1 MEDLILAGAA
11 ATGNGNALNNFI
23 DGNELANVLN
33 GAGGND
39 TLSGEGGDDTLIGG
53 DGADRYVY
61 TLGDGRDVIIDDGS
75 ASEANLLTLAAIDR
89 SSLRFYRVS
98 SATDDLVIGVSD
110 GGSVTLRNFLSG
122 AHAAIDGIRFD
133 SGPQMSRAE
142 LEALAASAPVLAT
155 APPTAVDDP
164 SLMIA
169 TPVAVIQAAALL
181 ANDLSPSGL
190 PLHIISID
198 NVAGGAVTLRGDG
211 DLDLTA
217 GFASDLVNFD
227 YTVSDGLGGT
237 STATAVIELAGN
249 HAPIA
254 AGTLV
259 DQTGNEDTP
268 FSLALA
274 GSLFTDSDFD
284 PLTFAATLN
293 GGAALPTWLHFDAD
307 TGVFNGTPPAAAAGH
322 LDIVVTASDGLAF
335 ATAGFRLDVRRLNHA
350 PIAAAD
356 SIVAE
361 EGLPLTI
368 AGASLTA
375 NDVDADSDLL
385 AIASVG
391 AATHGT
397 ASVTTNGSVLFTPDA
412 GYTGA
417 ASFNYTVDDGNGG
430 SATGIVALMLTASA
444 GRGITGTAGND
455 VLTGTTG
462 ADTIEGAAGDDIL
475 LGLAGDDVFRVTGL
489 ATGYDIFSGGA
500 GIDRILG
507 SAADDLIGLQN
518 VAGALSS
525 IELID
530 GGAGTDALRGTAGND
545 VIDLTAIGI
554 TGIELIDGAAGDD
567 LIIGSGGND
576 TIRGGV
582 GFDTLRGGAGDDTFL
597 FQGTANG
604 VDVVAGG
611 AGYDKILGSAA
622 ADTIMLNVS
631 AENFTGLELIDMG
644 AGNDQILGSPG
655 NDFYDLSA
663 MLISGLELFDAG
675 LGNDT
680 IIGGQGNDTLK
691 GGAGNDVFAFRR
703 NGGHHTILDFALGT
717 TAAPIADLID
727 FSAFGFGSFNSVMG
741 RVAASGTTD
750 TLITLDAANDLKLI
764 GVKPSQLKTDDFKL
778 A

>member
-1 MEDLILAGAA
+1 MSSR
-11 ATGNGNALNNFI
+11 NA
-23 DGNELANVLN
+23 LN

-227 YTVSDGLGGT
+227 YTVSDGLGGI

-249 HAPIA
+249 CPIA

-259 DQTGNEDTP
+259 DQTGQRRYAV
-268 FSLALA
+268 LVALS
-274 GSLFTDSDFD
+274 GSLFTNSDFD

-293 GGAALPTWLHFDAD
+293 GRAALPTWLHVDAD
-307 TGVFNGTPPAAAAGH
+307 TGVFTGTPPAAAAGH

-335 ATAGFRLDVRRLNHA
+335 ATAGSRLDVRRLNHA
-350 PIAAAD
+350 PIAAAN

-430 SATGIVALMLTASA
+430 SATGIVALMLTPSA
-444 GRGITGTAGND
+444 GRGIT
-455 VLTGTTG
+455 VPVTTC
-462 ADTIEGAAGDDIL
+462 
-475 LGLAGDDVFRVTGL
+475 
-489 ATGYDIFSGGA
+489 
-500 GIDRILG
+500 
-507 SAADDLIGLQN
+507 
-518 VAGALSS
+518 
-525 IELID
+525 
-530 GGAGTDALRGTAGND
+530 
-545 VIDLTAIGI
+545 
-554 TGIELIDGAAGDD
+554 
-567 LIIGSGGND
+567 
-576 TIRGGV
+576 
-582 GFDTLRGGAGDDTFL
+582 
-597 FQGTANG
+597 
-604 VDVVAGG
+604 
-611 AGYDKILGSAA
+611 
-622 ADTIMLNVS
+622 
-631 AENFTGLELIDMG
+631 
-644 AGNDQILGSPG
+644 
-655 NDFYDLSA
+655 
-663 MLISGLELFDAG
+663 
-675 LGNDT
+675 
-680 IIGGQGNDTLK
+680 
-691 GGAGNDVFAFRR
+691 
-703 NGGHHTILDFALGT
+703 
-717 TAAPIADLID
+717 
-727 FSAFGFGSFNSVMG
+727 
-741 RVAASGTTD
+741 
-750 TLITLDAANDLKLI
+750 
-764 GVKPSQLKTDDFKL
+764 
-778 A
+778 